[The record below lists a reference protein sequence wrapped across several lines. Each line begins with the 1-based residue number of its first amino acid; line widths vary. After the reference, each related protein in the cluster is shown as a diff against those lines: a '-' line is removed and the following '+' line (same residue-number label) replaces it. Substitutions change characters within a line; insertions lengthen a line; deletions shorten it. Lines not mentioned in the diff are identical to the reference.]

1 MPKAL
6 PDSTTNPAGRASS
19 SAAARAAR
27 FIDPQVVMR
36 IKNLQLRAR
45 AVVEGFYA
53 GIHRSPY
60 HGFSVEFSEYR
71 AYTPGDDPRYL
82 DWKLFARTD
91 RYCIKRFEEE
101 TNLLCYVLL
110 DLSQSMAYGA
120 GEFTKTD
127 YARTL
132 AASLAYFLFTQRD
145 AVGLLTFDESIR
157 EFLLPR
163 HRPGHLRR
171 IMLTLERE
179 TGGRSTVL
187 AKPLEQIA
195 DSVRK
200 RGLVVL
206 ISDLLAPVDDLQTNL
221 GYLRSRGHDVVVLR
235 VLDRAEI
242 DFPFASPGMFH
253 DLESGRT
260 LYIDPSSARAEYK
273 RRFAEHALRL
283 RETCS
288 NLGVDMAQLTTDRPL
303 ELALFDLLHARMRR
317 GRRALRRVAR
327 RRRAP
332 A

>member
-1 MPKAL
+1 MAKV
-6 PDSTTNPAGRASS
+6 RASS
-19 SAAARAAR
+19 NQNFAGRSSGVAAARSAS
-27 FIDPQVVMR
+27 FIDPQAVMR

-91 RYCIKRFEEE
+91 RYCVKRFEDE
-101 TNLLCYVLL
+101 TNLLCYLLL
-110 DLSQSMAYGA
+110 DMSRSMGYVS
-120 GEFTKTD
+120 GEYTKSE

-145 AVGLLTFDESIR
+145 AVGLLTFDEAIS
-157 EFLLPR
+157 EFLPPR

-171 IMLTLERE
+171 MMVTLERE
-179 TGGRSTVL
+179 TGGQSTNL
-187 AKPLEQIA
+187 ARPLEQIA

-206 ISDLLAPVDDLQTNL
+206 ISDLLAPVEDLQTKL

-235 VLDRAEI
+235 VLDPAEVE
-242 DFPFASPGMFH
+242 FTFAAPGMFH

-260 LYIDPSSARAEYK
+260 IYIDPSAARAEYK
-273 RRFAEHALRL
+273 RRFAEHATQLNSA
-283 RETCS
+283 CS
-288 NLGVDMAQLTTDRPL
+288 NLGIDFAQLTTDRPL

-317 GRRALRRVAR
+317 GRRPLRRVAR
-327 RRRAP
+327 RRRASK
-332 A
+332 

>member
-1 MPKAL
+1 MPASNL
-6 PDSTTNPAGRASS
+6 TPFGRASGR
-19 SAAARAAR
+19 SASAGARSAS
-27 FIDPQVVMR
+27 FIDPQAVMR

-82 DWKLFARTD
+82 DWKLFARSD
-91 RYCIKRFEEE
+91 RYSIKRFEDE
-101 TNLLCYVLL
+101 TNLLCYLLL
-110 DLSQSMAYGA
+110 DMSRSMGYGSS
-120 GEFTKTD
+120 GFTKTD
-127 YARTL
+127 YGRTL

-145 AVGLLTFDESIR
+145 AVGLLTFDEAIS
-157 EFLLPR
+157 EYLPPR

-171 IMLTLERE
+171 MMVTLERE
-179 TGGRSTVL
+179 TGGRSTNL
-187 AKPLEQIA
+187 TRPLEQIA

-206 ISDLLAPVDDLQTNL
+206 ISDLLAPVEDLQTKL

-235 VLDRAEI
+235 VLDPAEV
-242 DFPFASPGMFH
+242 DFTFASPGMFH

-260 LYIDPSSARAEYK
+260 LYIDPSAARSEYK
-273 RRFAEHALRL
+273 RRFADHAAQLRKAS
-283 RETCS
+283 S
-288 NLGVDMAQLTTDRPL
+288 NLGIDLAQLTTDRPL

-317 GRRALRRVAR
+317 GRRPLRRVAR
-327 RRRAP
+327 RRRAT

>member
-1 MPKAL
+1 
-6 PDSTTNPAGRASS
+6 
-19 SAAARAAR
+19 
-27 FIDPQVVMR
+27 MR

-91 RYCIKRFEEE
+91 RYCVKRFEDE
-101 TNLLCYVLL
+101 TNLLCYLLL
-110 DLSQSMAYGA
+110 DMSRSMAYGS
-120 GEFTKTD
+120 GDYTKTD

-132 AASLAYFLFTQRD
+132 AASLSYFLFTQRD
-145 AVGLLTFDESIR
+145 AVGLLTFDEAIT
-157 EFLLPR
+157 EYLPPR

-171 IMLTLERE
+171 MMVTLQRE
-179 TGGRSTVL
+179 TGGRSTSL
-187 AKPLEQIA
+187 AQPLEQIA
-195 DSVRK
+195 ASVRK

-206 ISDLLAPVDDLQTNL
+206 LSDLLAPIEDLQVKL

-235 VLDRAEI
+235 VLDPAEV
-242 DFPFASPGMFH
+242 DFTFAAPGMFR

-260 LYIDPSSARAEYK
+260 LYVDPGTARTEYK
-273 RRFAEHALRL
+273 RRFAEHAGQLRQSC
-283 RETCS
+283 TD
-288 NLGVDMAQLTTDRPL
+288 LGIDLAQLTTDRPL
-303 ELALFDLLHARMRR
+303 ELALFDLLYARMRR
-317 GRRALRRVAR
+317 GRRPLRRLAR
-327 RRRAP
+327 RRRAL